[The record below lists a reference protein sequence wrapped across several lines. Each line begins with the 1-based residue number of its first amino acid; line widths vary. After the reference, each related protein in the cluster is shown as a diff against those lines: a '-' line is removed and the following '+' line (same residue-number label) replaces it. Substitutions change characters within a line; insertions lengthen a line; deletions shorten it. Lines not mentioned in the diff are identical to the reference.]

1 MEVSRAKSGAEHA
14 KAAAHDALGAA
25 EAEQAKLAPVK
36 IDPDTY
42 YPEIS
47 VAELLGVSAETMR
60 KKRRLTSAL
69 PFSKYGHRVF
79 YRGSDIIAMLDRSRQ
94 RSTSDARA

>member
-1 MEVSRAKSGAEHA
+1 MEVSQAKSGADDTGAVSH
-14 KAAAHDALGAA
+14 HALGAA
-25 EAEQAKLAPVK
+25 AAEHTKLAPVK

-42 YPEIS
+42 YPEVS
-47 VAELLGVSAETMR
+47 VAELLGVKVETMR
-60 KKRRLTSAL
+60 KKRRLTSLL